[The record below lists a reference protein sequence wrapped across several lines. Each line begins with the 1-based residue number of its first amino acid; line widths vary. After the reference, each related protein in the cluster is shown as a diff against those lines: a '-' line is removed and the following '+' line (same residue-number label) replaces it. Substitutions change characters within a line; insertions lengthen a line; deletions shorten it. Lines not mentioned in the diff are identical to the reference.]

1 MISLGETTSMV
12 KVPPPIW
19 TLLCVLAAAALSALA
34 GWPRFPGLPI
44 VPLGVVLVT
53 AGVALPPWAGA
64 LFWRAGATLIPQATD
79 HKRLVVDGPY
89 RFTRNPM
96 YLGLTLVTLGIA
108 VSNGAWPML
117 LAPIAL
123 VVTFNF
129 VHIPYEE
136 AAMRREFGADFDD
149 YARRVR
155 RWI

>member
-1 MISLGETTSMV
+1 MV

-19 TLLCVLAAAALSALA
+19 TLLCVLVAAALSAVA
-34 GWPRFPGLPI
+34 GWPRFPGLHL
-44 VPLGVVLVT
+44 VPLGVVLVI
-53 AGVALPPWAGA
+53 AGAALPIWAA
-64 LFWRAGATLIPQATD
+64 VLFRRAGATFIPQARE
-79 HKRLVVDGPY
+79 HKRLIVDGPY

-96 YLGLTLVTLGIA
+96 YLGLTLVTLGVA
-108 VSNGAWPML
+108 LWNGAWPML
-117 LAPIAL
+117 LAPIA
-123 VVTFNF
+123 VVATFNF

>member
-1 MISLGETTSMV
+1 MV

-19 TLLCVLAAAALSALA
+19 TLLCVLAAASLSALA
-34 GWPRFPGLPI
+34 GWPRFPGLPF
-44 VPLGVVLVT
+44 VPLGVVLMT
-53 AGVALPPWAGA
+53 AGVALPLWAGA
-64 LFWRAGATLIPQATD
+64 LFWRGGATFIPQATD
-79 HKRLVVDGPY
+79 HNRLVVDGPY

-117 LAPIAL
+117 LSPIA
-123 VVTFNF
+123 VAVAFNL

-136 AAMRREFGADFDD
+136 AAMRRAFGAEFDD